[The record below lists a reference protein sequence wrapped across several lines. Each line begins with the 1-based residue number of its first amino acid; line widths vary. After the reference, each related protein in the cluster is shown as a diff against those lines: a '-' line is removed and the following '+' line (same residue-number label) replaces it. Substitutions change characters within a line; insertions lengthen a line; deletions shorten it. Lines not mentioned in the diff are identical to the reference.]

1 MPKDISSSSSEDET
15 DNVATETTERQKEP
29 ARKTARLECP
39 EDFVSFCHVPCSS
52 TLADNLRNNEN
63 ELWLIKAPAS
73 FDPHCFSGVQVPLS
87 GIQTLKVPVGPVQ
100 QSYSVL
106 ASSRPNDLHLLTS
119 DSRTSDGF
127 VFAPAF
133 SGLLNICES
142 YGDTGGEQAPHVVP
156 AAPAPAVPAGLK
168 QRFHPFG
175 SKTPKLTYVAE
186 NEADGAAF
194 GPSSTTLRPLV
205 MKQFVEDG
213 GRVGDDDEEE
223 EGRKRKKKKKKEKRI
238 KSEEAELLLQM
249 KQEPSD
255 ENLDEATAAGL
266 PFGEEKT
273 MKKKKKK
280 KKDRERE
287 EVEEGLEPSVK
298 VKVEPGS
305 VKCEPLDVLYGD
317 AAESSRKRKKKK
329 KSRTEEDVHS

>member
-1 MPKDISSSSSEDET
+1 MPKDVSSSSSEDET
-15 DNVATETTERQKEP
+15 DNVATETTKRQKEP

-39 EDFVSFCHVPCSS
+39 EDFVSFCHVPCRS

-73 FDPHCFSGVQVPLS
+73 FDPLCFSGVQVPLS
-87 GIQTLKVPVGPVQ
+87 GLQTLKVPGPVQ

-142 YGDTGGEQAPHVVP
+142 YGDAGGERAPRVVP
-156 AAPAPAVPAGLK
+156 AAPAPAVPSGLK

-194 GPSSTTLRPLV
+194 GPSTTTLRPLV

-238 KSEEAELLLQM
+238 KSEEAEVLLQM
-249 KQEPSD
+249 KREPPD
-255 ENLDEATAAGL
+255 ENVDEAMTAAVAG
-266 PFGEEKT
+266 KT

-280 KKDRERE
+280 KEEDRERE
-287 EVEEGLEPSVK
+287 EVEEGLEPSVN
-298 VKVEPGS
+298 VKVEPVS

-317 AAESSRKRKKKK
+317 AAESSGKRKKKKK

>member
-15 DNVATETTERQKEP
+15 DNVAMETTERQKEP

-87 GIQTLKVPVGPVQ
+87 GLQTLKVPVGPVQ

-106 ASSRPNDLHLLTS
+106 ASSHPNDLHLLTS

-142 YGDTGGEQAPHVVP
+142 YGDAGAERAPHVVP
-156 AAPAPAVPAGLK
+156 TALAPAIPSGLK

-213 GRVGDDDEEE
+213 GRVGEDDEE

-238 KSEEAELLLQM
+238 KSEEVEVLLQM

-255 ENLDEATAAGL
+255 ENLDEVTAAGL

-273 MKKKKKK
+273 TKKKKK

-287 EVEEGLEPSVK
+287 EVEEGLEPGVNVKEESV
-298 VKVEPGS
+298 S
-305 VKCEPLDVLYGD
+305 VKCEPLDVLYSD
-317 AAESSRKRKKKK
+317 AAESSGKKKKKKK
-329 KSRTEEDVHS
+329 KSRTEEDVQS